1 MPHQHQRARAAA
13 LLDQQ
18 GLDAALFTAP
28 ATVTWLTGFAPPLQV
43 GPNPFMGHPAYVW
56 YGDGRFTCL
65 LQDTHAGAQAS
76 LAADPDVTVIPY
88 VGYRLDGP
96 IAVAASVRA
105 ALTEALQA
113 APPTAAA
120 GIERDHAPVP
130 LADLVDRAARTVTA
144 VDGWLD
150 PLRAVKTDEELAKLR
165 RAFALA
171 DVGHAAARQAATV
184 GAREIDVWTDVHAAV
199 ERHAGRRIA
208 LGNDCVVGYRDANI
222 GGWPETYALRDG
234 DSLVVD
240 LSARFDGYW
249 SDSCATY
256 VAGTPTVRQRE
267 IHGVVAGALAHAIS
281 LVGPGARA
289 SDVDREVRAFI
300 EDAGWPVYP
309 HHTGHGVGT
318 TVHEAPRLAPYDDTP
333 LEAGMVILLE
343 PGVYLP
349 GETGVRLE
357 DAVLVTD
364 DGAEVL
370 THHDKSLDGGDSA
383 PSRGRENR

>member
-1 MPHQHQRARAAA
+1 MPHLDQRARAAA
-13 LLDQQ
+13 LLAQQ
-18 GLDAALFTAP
+18 GLDAALYTAP

-43 GPNPFMGHPAYVW
+43 GPNPFLGNPAYVW
-56 YGDGRFTCL
+56 YCDGHFTCL
-65 LQDTHAGAQAS
+65 LQDMHAAAQES

-88 VGYRLDGP
+88 VGYRLAGP
-96 IAVAASVRA
+96 IAVAANVRA
-105 ALTEALQA
+105 ALTEALKA
-113 APPTAAA
+113 APPRAAA

-130 LADLVDRAARTVTA
+130 LAELVDRAAPTVTA

-165 RAFALA
+165 RAFELT
-171 DVGHAAARQAATV
+171 DVGHAAARQAAAV
-184 GAREIDVWTDVHAAV
+184 GTREIDVWTDVHAAV

-208 LGNDCVVGYRDANI
+208 LGNDCVIGHRDANI
-222 GGWPETYALRDG
+222 GGWPETHALRDG

-256 VAGTPTVRQRE
+256 VAGTPTFRQRE
-267 IHGVVAGALAHAIS
+267 IHAVVTGALAYAIS
-281 LVGPGARA
+281 LVRPGVRA
-289 SDVDREVRAFI
+289 NDVDREVRAFI

-343 PGVYLP
+343 PGIYIP

-383 PSRGRENR
+383 PSSGRENR